1 VEDTYAVTLAAQVF
15 RAIMAITAAF
25 DLEIR
30 QYNTVNAFV
39 NAHLPTPILCNYA
52 EGFERNGFMLW
63 LTKALYGLK
72 TSAVFWYR
80 DFTATL
86 EKLGLKPVP
95 DANCLYFNDW
105 LMIIFYVDDI
115 IAIYD

>member
-1 VEDTYAVTLAAQVF
+1 
-15 RAIMAITAAF
+15 
-25 DLEIR
+25 
-30 QYNTVNAFV
+30 
-39 NAHLPTPILCNYA
+39 
-52 EGFERNGFMLW
+52 MLW

-72 TSAVFWYR
+72 TSAVLWYQ

-86 EKLGLKPVP
+86 EKLGFKPVP

-115 IAIYD
+115 IAIYDRKYSDHMEEFERKLEQEYVLRKLGEAKHFLGIRILWNRAERKLWLIQDS